1 VTNFNEQIFNALLDP
16 KNPVYISLA
25 AALLLFVTIYFFYN
39 YGIKPI
45 KEKHKSE
52 KEDIELKSSKMMAL
66 FAQLDPDP
74 VIRIDHLGQ
83 VVETNQAAQNVFYKT
98 NLAGKNISEI
108 LTDVNISANSTIKT
122 ETRKLTK
129 KIGEKHFSILYRGD
143 ADLNL
148 AQIYFR
154 DISEIKKYEE
164 TLLDYQAKLKNL
176 SEHLH
181 EIIEDER
188 KRISIG
194 LHDGIGQSLS
204 LLRIKLIRLQEDI
217 GVGEQT
223 NYFQES
229 IGDLE
234 NIIKELKEITYSLK
248 PKLLSETGLYFA
260 IKSLIEN
267 VNNSSGIIGEIN
279 ISGKEKRLEEKLEL
293 TIFRI
298 VQESINNILKHSYAT
313 NYSMQLFYSRKVFRL
328 IVTDNGI
335 GFKVNSVLKNKLNGM
350 GLVNIKERIENYN
363 GIFKIE
369 SLKNKGTMLVVE
381 VPLTKE
387 V

>member
-1 VTNFNEQIFNALLDP
+1 MTNFNEQIFNALLDP